1 MSAEQTVIT
10 PRDLALDFAGKVQE
24 KLYGVGIKTAK
35 FGIFDN
41 DRQIAVGVEIDGNKV
56 AEKIMVGASEE
67 VVDDVVKTFADLIR
81 IKAETYVRTT
91 TRRQRQ
97 NAALR
102 MLTTD

>member
-10 PRDLALDFAGKVQE
+10 QRDIALDFASKVQE
-24 KLYGVGIKTAK
+24 KLIAAGIKTAR
-35 FGIFDN
+35 FGLFD
-41 DRQIAVGVEIDGNKV
+41 DGHQIAVGVEIDGKKV
-56 AEKIMVGASEE
+56 AEKILVGAPDA
-67 VVDDVVKTFADLIR
+67 VIDDVVATFCDLIR

>member
-10 PRDLALDFAGKVQE
+10 QRDIALDFASKVQE
-24 KLYGVGIKTAK
+24 KLIAAGIKTAR
-35 FGIFDN
+35 FGLFD
-41 DRQIAVGVEIDGNKV
+41 DAHQIAVGVEIDGQRV
-56 AEKIMVGASEE
+56 AEKIRVGAADE

-81 IKAETYVRTT
+81 IKAETYLRTT